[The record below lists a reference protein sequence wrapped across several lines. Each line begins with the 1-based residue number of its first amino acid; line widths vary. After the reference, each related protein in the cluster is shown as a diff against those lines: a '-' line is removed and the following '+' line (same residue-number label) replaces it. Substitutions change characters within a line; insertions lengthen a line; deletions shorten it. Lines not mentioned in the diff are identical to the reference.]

1 MKKGNLEK
9 WEDISGCN
17 NLLFFSQL
25 VNELLFD
32 YSIPSN
38 RISTLNS
45 HYLCLD
51 AINAIQG
58 IEENGVP
65 EGTLKPI
72 MEELYTEL
80 KKDPVFSE
88 SSNPL
93 DFFVKNQNGKFSIC
107 NRVADMNYK
116 ELKNT
121 ARAINNSLFIDNKY
135 YFKLKEMIIKII
147 KNNNESEQQILF
159 RLTKSLLTELKN
171 KGYTTRYLYM
181 QMNELYWNPF
191 APIESPEAIGAFFQA
206 FDFNEKDYTVI
217 LKIDKKEIGTLLAYI
232 DGLNYVEKI
241 PQNVAIRLE
250 KSFIKKEES
259 EAFLLITRRAMDP
272 YGAAERAVN
281 LVDTNSAVYR
291 LYDHRYCY
299 NIADADCVVLDE
311 ENTYKSGRNLKAV
324 EHTKKPSSKT
334 ITESMD
340 LVNDAIKATVNTGEY
355 NDFVSILNAI
365 RYHSHSLDSSSLENQ
380 LLDLWAIFETVL
392 DISNQHTTDRIQQ
405 ICMYLVPILKRNY
418 LYSLLKQF
426 ADDIKNYN
434 EEMYNSIIEDA
445 ITEQAI
451 VQRIGEFTLLPKNE
465 ERRKTV
471 LEKCDDFPLLKER
484 LSYYSTALKT
494 PAEVHSFVEKH
505 ADRVKWQIMRIY
517 RNRNLIIHNGRSMPY
532 LSLLIENLHSYVDDF
547 LAYTIH
553 TLAQKKSIE
562 TMCQELFVK
571 ECKWN
576 ASLPRQ
582 KKDNTREDVKY
593 FLSV

>member
-9 WEDISGCN
+9 WKDISGCN
-17 NLLFFSQL
+17 NLIFFSQL

-72 MEELYTEL
+72 MEELHTEL

-135 YFKLKEMIIKII
+135 YFELREKIIKII
-147 KNNNESEQQILF
+147 KNNHESEQQILF

-181 QMNELYWNPF
+181 QMNELYWNPS

-232 DGLNYVEKI
+232 DGLNYIEKI
-241 PQNVAIRLE
+241 PQNVAVRLE
-250 KSFIKKEES
+250 KSFIKKKES

-272 YGAAERAVN
+272 YRAAERAIN
-281 LVDTNSAVYR
+281 LVDTNSSVYR

-299 NIADADCVVLDE
+299 NIADAEYVVLDE
-311 ENTYKSGRNLKAV
+311 ENTYKSGRNLRAV

-355 NDFVSILNAI
+355 NDFVSILNAM
-365 RYHSHSLDSSSLENQ
+365 LG
-380 LLDLWAIFETVL
+380 
-392 DISNQHTTDRIQQ
+392 
-405 ICMYLVPILKRNY
+405 P
-418 LYSLLKQF
+418 
-426 ADDIKNYN
+426 
-434 EEMYNSIIEDA
+434 
-445 ITEQAI
+445 
-451 VQRIGEFTLLPKNE
+451 G
-465 ERRKTV
+465 
-471 LEKCDDFPLLKER
+471 
-484 LSYYSTALKT
+484 
-494 PAEVHSFVEKH
+494 
-505 ADRVKWQIMRIY
+505 
-517 RNRNLIIHNGRSMPY
+517 
-532 LSLLIENLHSYVDDF
+532 
-547 LAYTIH
+547 
-553 TLAQKKSIE
+553 
-562 TMCQELFVK
+562 
-571 ECKWN
+571 
-576 ASLPRQ
+576 
-582 KKDNTREDVKY
+582 
-593 FLSV
+593 